1 MGAAGISACLVLSFL
16 AARETHPGAS
26 HLRASFGRAG
36 EGLDTHSDVKIRGVK
51 VGGVSSVRLTED
63 GRALVTIWLN
73 RGVRAPVTAEAAV
86 VPLSVFGPKY
96 IDLRPGQGE
105 GTGPFLADGA
115 SIAKTADPQE
125 LTDVA
130 APAVRLFDALAPQ
143 DLATIMNALGTGFSG
158 RGEEVGGLLDD
169 SAKLLDLT
177 ARRRSDLGGIIGDGS
192 ALAQTAAAH
201 GDEIGQIT
209 DDLNVIIPSVT
220 GDPAQFGRL
229 VDGLD
234 QSARTL
240 DQILESDPRGPGR
253 IIDSVTPTAGVL
265 YRYRSYFPDLLS
277 GGNSILTQLAGIAR
291 APGPHNTLLSR
302 VTVHI
307 NPTNVLCESL
317 PGLCGPIEPAVPN
330 KPNPGTKRGN

>member
-1 MGAAGISACLVLSFL
+1 
-16 AARETHPGAS
+16 
-26 HLRASFGRAG
+26 
-36 EGLDTHSDVKIRGVK
+36 
-51 VGGVSSVRLTED
+51 
-63 GRALVTIWLN
+63 
-73 RGVRAPVTAEAAV
+73 
-86 VPLSVFGPKY
+86 
-96 IDLRPGQGE
+96 
-105 GTGPFLADGA
+105 
-115 SIAKTADPQE
+115 
-125 LTDVA
+125 
-130 APAVRLFDALAPQ
+130 
-143 DLATIMNALGTGFSG
+143 
-158 RGEEVGGLLDD
+158 
-169 SAKLLDLT
+169 
-177 ARRRSDLGGIIGDGS
+177 
-192 ALAQTAAAH
+192 
-201 GDEIGQIT
+201 
-209 DDLNVIIPSVT
+209 VIIPLVT

-307 NPTNVLCESL
+307 DPTNVLCESL